1 LVGDL
6 EKQVQVLPR
15 NGLTEEL
22 KLKAMI
28 SSVSYICGD
37 KCESV
42 VDVTWECAGYEIRSG
57 SIMYK
62 SVSKYSLWLV
72 KCLLE

>member
-1 LVGDL
+1 MV
-6 EKQVQVLPR
+6 
-15 NGLTEEL
+15 
-22 KLKAMI
+22 KAMI

-37 KCESV
+37 ECESV
-42 VDVTWECAGYEIRSG
+42 VHVTWECAGYEILSG

-72 KCLLE
+72 NCLLE